1 MKRRSFLRTAV
12 PAGILMPALFNG
24 YAFKAFAA
32 SPLVAALT
40 AAPTE
45 TDHVLVIIQLTG
57 GNDGL
62 NMVVPLDQYGNLANA
77 RPNIILPKSKIL
89 ALDGTSYTGLH
100 PAMTGLQSLYNEGK
114 VKIVQSVGYPN
125 PDFSHFRATD
135 IWLTGSG
142 SDQVLETGWG
152 GRYLSQEYAN
162 YPVGYPNTIMPDP
175 LAIQIGSTVSPALQG
190 PVVDMGLAITDP
202 TNFYNLINGIQDT
215 APNTNAGKELTYIRQ
230 VSQQTQ
236 QYGAV
241 IKAAAAKVTTQG
253 TYPTNNTLA
262 NQLKIVARLIAGGL
276 KTRIYMVS
284 IGSFDTHS
292 LQVNAGATETGRRI
306 KSNASNGTDHGSAA
320 PLFLFGDYVQSGVLG
335 TSPTI
340 SSNVSVNDN
349 IPMQY
354 DYRSVYASVLQEW
367 FCCASD
373 ILNNVMLANY
383 QSLPVIRSSAPC
395 VSTNPDVLNA
405 LAGKNIIY
413 NYPNPFSNATTIN
426 FQSQGGHVLIQVF
439 NIEGALVS
447 TIVNGDRDAGEY
459 EVAFE
464 GRDHATG
471 TYYARLQN
479 GSLQQVHT
487 MMLVK

>member
-1 MKRRSFLRTAV
+1 
-12 PAGILMPALFNG
+12 
-24 YAFKAFAA
+24 
-32 SPLVAALT
+32 
-40 AAPTE
+40 
-45 TDHVLVIIQLTG
+45 
-57 GNDGL
+57 
-62 NMVVPLDQYGNLANA
+62 
-77 RPNIILPKSKIL
+77 
-89 ALDGTSYTGLH
+89 
-100 PAMTGLQSLYNEGK
+100 
-114 VKIVQSVGYPN
+114 
-125 PDFSHFRATD
+125 
-135 IWLTGSG
+135 
-142 SDQVLETGWG
+142 
-152 GRYLSQEYAN
+152 
-162 YPVGYPNTIMPDP
+162 
-175 LAIQIGSTVSPALQG
+175 
-190 PVVDMGLAITDP
+190 
-202 TNFYNLINGIQDT
+202 
-215 APNTNAGKELTYIRQ
+215 
-230 VSQQTQ
+230 
-236 QYGAV
+236 
-241 IKAAAAKVTTQG
+241 
-253 TYPTNNTLA
+253 
-262 NQLKIVARLIAGGL
+262 
-276 KTRIYMVS
+276 MVS

-292 LQVNAGATETGRRI
+292 LQVNAGATETGTHANLLMKTSDAIKAFMDDLKGLNVSKRVMGMTFSEFGRRI

-367 FCCASD
+367 FCCAPD

-383 QSLPVIRSSAPC
+383 QSLPIIRSSAPC

-447 TIVNGDRDAGEY
+447 TIINGDRDAGEY

-464 GRDHATG
+464 GRGHATG